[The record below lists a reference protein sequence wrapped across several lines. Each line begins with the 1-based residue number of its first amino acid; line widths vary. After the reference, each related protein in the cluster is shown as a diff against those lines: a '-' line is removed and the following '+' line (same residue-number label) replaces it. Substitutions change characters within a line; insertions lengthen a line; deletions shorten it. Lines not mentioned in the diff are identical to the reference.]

1 MAKKLNCEAAL
12 QYRAGSSNTIVLIS
26 TGFRANSFCRSV
38 IALDDNQLNTEFIK
52 ELYLQTPFRR
62 PTTQAKLWMVF
73 VLARHR
79 TAVAETAGFG

>member
-1 MAKKLNCEAAL
+1 MARQRYNIGG
-12 QYRAGSSNTIVLIS
+12 GSSNTIVLIS

-52 ELYLQTPFRR
+52 ELYLQTPFRW

-73 VLARHR
+73 VLGA
-79 TAVAETAGFG
+79 APDSSC